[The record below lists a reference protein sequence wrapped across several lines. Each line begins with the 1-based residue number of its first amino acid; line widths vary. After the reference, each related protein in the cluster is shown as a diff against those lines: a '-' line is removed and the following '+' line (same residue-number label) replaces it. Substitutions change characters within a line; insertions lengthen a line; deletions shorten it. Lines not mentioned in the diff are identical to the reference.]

1 MMMNLL
7 MKGNN
12 GVFIGVVISDIS
24 DFVDVMIF
32 IVFVS
37 NKNFVKVQI
46 GEGFILDVV
55 KIYLSMYQMCI
66 GEEFY
71 VN

>member
-1 MMMNLL
+1 MINMMMNLL

-37 NKNFVKVQI
+37 NKNFVKV
-46 GEGFILDVV
+46 
-55 KIYLSMYQMCI
+55 
-66 GEEFY
+66 
-71 VN
+71 